1 MIGHGKKLGLVVAAV
16 LALGAL
22 AATTASAHQLEY
34 RTCVKATK
42 VGKTYTGK
50 YSDKECKEVNAKSEG
65 KYEAQPVGEGVP
77 FTGKD
82 KTAVI
87 TAGGKTVTCKKGTET
102 GEYIAEKVASE
113 EFTFSGC
120 SSGKKEACQ
129 SPSAAAGVITSSATK
144 TKLVYLNPAE
154 TEMGVFLIPAQPLFE
169 YTCGATTIA
178 VEGRLVGTFENT
190 KKGPKLTFATSGGK
204 QQHRFFYAEE
214 SGEEAFGPFTLFTE
228 PGEVEATLSVV
239 VENGNKGVSAA

>member
-1 MIGHGKKLGLVVAAV
+1 MVGQGKKLGLVVAVA

-22 AATTASAHQLEY
+22 VATTASAHELSY

-50 YSDKECKEVNAKSEG
+50 YSDKECKEANAKSEG
-65 KYEAQPVGEGVP
+65 KYEAQPVAEGAP
-77 FTGKD
+77 YTGKD
-82 KTAVI
+82 KTVII
-87 TAGGKTVTCKKGTET
+87 TAAGKTVTCKKGVEA
-102 GEYIAEKVASE
+102 GEYIAGQVASE

-129 SPSAAAGVITSSATK
+129 SPSAGAGVITGAAK

-154 TEMGVFLIPAQPLFE
+154 TEIGILVLSGELFE
-169 YTCGATTIA
+169 FTCGATTIA
-178 VEGRLVGTFENT
+178 IEGHLVGSVENT

-204 QQHRFFYAEE
+204 QQHQLFYVE
-214 SGEEAFGPFTLFTE
+214 GEEFGPFTLYTE
-228 PGEVEATLSVV
+228 PGEAEATLSVV
-239 VENGNKGVSAA
+239 VENGLKGVSAA

>member
-1 MIGHGKKLGLVVAAV
+1 MVGQGKKLGLVVAVA

-22 AATTASAHQLEY
+22 AATTASAHELSY

-65 KYEAQPVGEGVP
+65 KYEAQLIAEETPY
-77 FTGKD
+77 TGKD
-82 KTAVI
+82 KAVVI
-87 TAGGKTVTCKKGTET
+87 TAAGKTVTCKKGVET
-102 GEYIAEKVASE
+102 GEYIAEQTASE

-129 SPSAAAGVITSSATK
+129 SPSAGAGVIKSGTAK

-154 TEMGVFLIPAQPLFE
+154 TEIGVLVLSPALLEF
-169 YTCGATTIA
+169 TCGATSIA
-178 VEGRLVGTFENT
+178 IEGRLLGSLENT

-204 QQHRFFYAEE
+204 QQHQSFYVE
-214 SGEEAFGPFTLFTE
+214 GEEFGPFTLFTE
-228 PGEVEATLSVV
+228 PGEAEATISVV
-239 VENGNKGVSAA
+239 VENGPKGVSAA

>member
-1 MIGHGKKLGLVVAAV
+1 MVGLAKKLGLVVAAV

-22 AATTASAHQLEY
+22 AATTASAHELEY

-50 YSDKECKEVNAKSEG
+50 YTDKECKEVNAKSEG
-65 KYEAQPVGEGVP
+65 KYEAAPVPAETT

-102 GEYIAEKVASE
+102 GEFVAEKVAVE
-113 EFTFSGC
+113 EFTFAGC

-129 SPSAAAGVITSSATK
+129 SPSAAAGVIKSSATK

-154 TEMGVFLIPAQPLFE
+154 SEIGIFVIPAQPLFE
-169 YTCGATTIA
+169 YTCGATTIV
-178 VEGRLVGTFENT
+178 VEGRLIGSYEDT
-190 KKGPKLTFATSGGK
+190 KKGPKLTFATTGGK
-204 QQHRFFYAEE
+204 QQHRVFY
-214 SGEEAFGPFTLFTE
+214 SGEEEVGPFTLYTE
-228 PGEVEATLSVV
+228 PGEAEATLSVV
-239 VENGNKGVSAA
+239 VENGPKGVSAA

>member
-1 MIGHGKKLGLVVAAV
+1 MVGQGKKLGLIVAAV

-22 AATTASAHQLEY
+22 AATTASAHELEY

-50 YSDKECKEVNAKSEG
+50 YTDKECKEVNAKSEG
-65 KYEAQPVGEGVP
+65 KYEAAPVPEGTT

-87 TAGGKTVTCKKGTET
+87 TAGGKTVTCKKGVET
-102 GEYIAEKVASE
+102 GEFVAEKVASE

-129 SPSAAAGVITSSATK
+129 SPSAGAGVIQSSATK

-154 TEMGVFLIPAQPLFE
+154 TELGIFVIPAQPLFE
-169 YTCGATTIA
+169 FTCGATTIT
-178 VEGRLVGTFENT
+178 VEGRLVGSYENT

-204 QQHRFFYAEE
+204 QQHRVFFSSEE
-214 SGEEAFGPFTLFTE
+214 EVGPFTLYTE
-228 PGEVEATLSVV
+228 PGEAEATISVV
-239 VENGNKGVSAA
+239 VENGPKGVSAA

>member
-1 MIGHGKKLGLVVAAV
+1 MVGQGKKLGLVIALA

-22 AATTASAHQLEY
+22 VATTASAHELSY

-65 KYEAQPVGEGVP
+65 KYESQLIAEETPY
-77 FTGKD
+77 TGKD

-87 TAGGKTVTCKKGTET
+87 TAAGKTVTCKKGVET
-102 GEYIAEKVASE
+102 GEYIAEQTASE

-129 SPSAAAGVITSSATK
+129 SPSAGAGVIKSGTAK

-154 TEMGVFLIPAQPLFE
+154 TEIGVLVLSPR
-169 YTCGATTIA
+169 A
-178 VEGRLVGTFENT
+178 VRIHVRCDVDRDRRPSSGQSRKHQEGPEADVRH
-190 KKGPKLTFATSGGK
+190 
-204 QQHRFFYAEE
+204 HRWQTAA
-214 SGEEAFGPFTLFTE
+214 SIL
-228 PGEVEATLSVV
+228 LLRRRRIRSVHAV
-239 VENGNKGVSAA
+239 YRTGRS

>member
-1 MIGHGKKLGLVVAAV
+1 MVGQGKKLGLVIAAV

-22 AATTASAHQLEY
+22 AATTASAHELEY

-50 YSDKECKEVNAKSEG
+50 FSDKECKEANAKSEG
-65 KYEAQPVGEGVP
+65 KYEAQPVAEGTP
-77 FTGKD
+77 YTGKD
-82 KTAVI
+82 KAVVI
-87 TAGGKTVTCKKGTET
+87 TAAGKTVTCKKGAEA
-102 GEYIAEKVASE
+102 GEYISEKVASE

-120 SSGKKEACQ
+120 AAGKKEACQ
-129 SPSAAAGVITSSATK
+129 SPSAGAGVIKSSAAK

-154 TEMGVFLIPAQPLFE
+154 TEIGVLVLSGQLFE

-178 VEGRLVGTFENT
+178 IEGRLIGSLENT

-204 QQHRFFYAEE
+204 QQHQLIYAE
-214 SGEEAFGPFTLFTE
+214 GEEFGPFTLYTE
-228 PGEVEATLSVV
+228 PGEAEATISAV
-239 VENGNKGVSAA
+239 VEDGPKGVSAA